1 MDQGTSSTP
10 AGSGPHAPA
19 PTGPHAPSGLIA
31 RLRATLATTAA
42 KGATWASRATGR
54 GAGGMIGG
62 LIAQKIDPRIMA
74 SLGKGRPAAIITG
87 TNGKSTTTRMFA
99 AAMRAAGHGVATN
112 EGGDNMDAG
121 VISALLASPGADSL
135 VLEVDELHVAHIAAD
150 LKPQVIVL
158 LNLSRDQLDR
168 VGEINKIEASLRA
181 AVDANPQATII
192 ANCDDPLI
200 TSAAWDAK
208 NVVWVSA
215 GGGWTNDAT
224 SSPRTG
230 GPIINDGTHWYA
242 VKPLPDG
249 SRFERPAPTWAIS
262 EEGVATPFGSTLP
275 LNLTLPGNA
284 NRGNATLAIAGAVE
298 MGADA
303 ATALAATEKVD
314 NVAGRYSTVV
324 VRDGRGGE
332 KHVRML
338 LAKNPAGWQEALSMV
353 DRTADAVVIAV
364 NGHVADGED
373 LSWLWDVRFED
384 FDGMDVLASGE
395 RGTDL
400 AVRLLYAGIDAD
412 LIADPLA
419 AIKATEPRSATPHSD
434 AATGESGPGATEEAS
449 ASVTRVEVLANYT
462 AFRDLKKDIERAQ
475 EDK

>member
-1 MDQGTSSTP
+1 MDQGTSRTP
-10 AGSGPHAPA
+10 G
-19 PTGPHAPSGLIA
+19 GLIA

-42 KGATWASRATGR
+42 KGATWASRASGR

-99 AAMRAAGHGVATN
+99 AAMRAAGHTVATN

-121 VISALLASPGADSL
+121 VISALLATPNADSL

-150 LKPQVIVL
+150 LKPKVIVL

-168 VGEINKIEASLRA
+168 VGEINKIEGSLRA

-230 GPIINDGTHWYA
+230 GPIIHDGEHWYA
-242 VKPLPDG
+242 VKPLADG
-249 SRFERPAPTWAIS
+249 SRFERPTPSWRIS
-262 EEGVATPFGSTLP
+262 DEGVATPFGVTHP

-303 ATALAATEKVD
+303 TDALAATEKVD

-324 VRDGRGGE
+324 VRDSRGAE

-384 FDGMDVLASGE
+384 FDGMDVIAAGE

-400 AVRLLYAGIDAD
+400 AVRLLYASIDAE
-412 LIADPLA
+412 LIANPLD
-419 AIKATEPRSATPHSD
+419 AIKATASR
-434 AATGESGPGATEEAS
+434 GAEDPS
-449 ASVTRVEVLANYT
+449 ASTRVEVLANYT
-462 AFRDLKKDIERAQ
+462 AFRDLKRDIERVQ